1 MLEYFTFLYF
11 FSSMGLNNI
20 QSFILF
26 LQNFVKHLNIE
37 NIGEI
42 INVELS
48 YNIDNDTQT
57 MHKDV
62 PIIYF
67 EFFLFLVMFPWNGL
81 QKTKGIQ
88 VSLLCTWTA

>member
-1 MLEYFTFLYF
+1 
-11 FSSMGLNNI
+11 MGLNNI

-67 EFFLFLVMFPWNGL
+67 EFFCCW
-81 QKTKGIQ
+81 
-88 VSLLCTWTA
+88 

>member
-1 MLEYFTFLYF
+1 MLDWWR
-11 FSSMGLNNI
+11 
-20 QSFILF
+20 
-26 LQNFVKHLNIE
+26 K
-37 NIGEI
+37 
-42 INVELS
+42 LS
-48 YNIDNDTQT
+48 NNIDNDTQT

-88 VSLLCTWTA
+88 VSLLCTWTAQLVIIVKSDDSKKTIRVSAKFFISSSS